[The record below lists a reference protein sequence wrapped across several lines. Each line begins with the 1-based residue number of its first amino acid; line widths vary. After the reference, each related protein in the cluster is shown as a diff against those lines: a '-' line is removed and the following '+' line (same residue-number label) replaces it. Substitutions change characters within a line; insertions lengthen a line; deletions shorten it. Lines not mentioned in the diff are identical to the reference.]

1 MTAPD
6 LRESDWLEVLERD
19 YLGSFIREGG
29 AVVKVAVVA
38 PEQVPSVSAQIRTIA
53 ERNGFPVAEVGA
65 EVARVYYMDRL
76 FNSVASQID
85 WRELA
90 QRLMRRALV
99 ERGYTLPDGSLELR
113 RVAAANQVEVGQVQV
128 YCEQFLAREVLRDY
142 ALARDFRVAMA
153 HLCMAAVEPDDLR
166 LELAERILE
175 WLRGELRTITAL
187 RRAQIFERINRYSA
201 RALLNSTVWW
211 ARRTG
216 NSGLVVCVDVSRLA
230 SSKPR
235 PGPEGTMLRPPSR
248 MAVAD
253 TYEMMRQCLDGTD
266 EAEGLL
272 LVFLVGQEFVTDER
286 RGMRIYPALELR
298 LTDDV
303 HDRSR
308 ANPFAPMV
316 RLGQL

>member
-6 LRESDWLEVLERD
+6 LRESDWLEVLGKD
-19 YLGSFIREGG
+19 YLGTFIHEGG
-29 AVVKVAVVA
+29 AAVKVAVVA
-38 PEQVPSVSAQIRTIA
+38 PERVAGIGSHLRAIS
-53 ERNGFPVAEVGA
+53 EEKGFLVAEVGS

-85 WRELA
+85 WQSLA
-90 QRLMRRALV
+90 ERLMRRALV
-99 ERGYTLPDGSLELR
+99 ERGYSLPDGSLELR

-142 ALARDFRVAMA
+142 TLARDFRVCMS

-166 LELAERILE
+166 LELAERLME
-175 WLRGELRTITAL
+175 WLRGDLRTITTL
-187 RRAQIFERINRYSA
+187 RGAQIFERINRYTA
-201 RALLNSTVWW
+201 RALLNSTVCW

-216 NSGLVVCVDVSRLA
+216 NSGLVVSVDLSRLA
-230 SSKPR
+230 SSKPH

-266 EAEGLL
+266 ETEGLL
-272 LVFLVGQEFVTDER
+272 LVFLVGNEFVTDER

-303 HDRSR
+303 HDRAR

-316 RLGQL
+316 RLAPP

>member
-6 LRESDWLEVLERD
+6 LRESEWLEVLDTE
-19 YLGSFIREGG
+19 YLGSFVRDGG
-29 AVVKVAVVA
+29 ASVKVAVVA
-38 PEQVPSVSAQIRTIA
+38 PEQVSSLDSRIRTIA
-53 ERNGFPVAEVGA
+53 ERNGFLVAEVGG
-65 EVARVYYMDRL
+65 EVAKVYYMDRL
-76 FNSVASQID
+76 FNSVACQIN
-85 WRELA
+85 WQELA

-99 ERGYTLPDGSLELR
+99 ERGYSLPDGSLELR

-142 ALARDFRVAMA
+142 DLARDFRVAMS

-175 WLRGELRTITAL
+175 WLRGGLRTITAL
-187 RRAQIFERINRYSA
+187 RRAQIFERVNRYSA
-201 RALLNSTVWW
+201 RAMLNSAVCW

-216 NSGLVVCVDVSRLA
+216 NSGLVVGVDVSRLA
-230 SSKPR
+230 STKPR

-266 EAEGLL
+266 ETEGLL
-272 LVFLVGQEFVTDER
+272 LVFFVGQEFVTDDR

-303 HDRSR
+303 HDRAR

-316 RLGQL
+316 RLAQ